1 MLYMAVTAD
10 KYELPCFVAD
20 SGRELS
26 KIVGIHEPYFW
37 DLLHKSKPYKKLGM
51 LFLKVEDREDV
62 SKTDFRKCHSNSM
75 PGSKRQARS
84 D

>member
-26 KIVGIHEPYFW
+26 KIVGISEPYFW
-37 DLLHKSKPYKKLGM
+37 DLLHKSKPYKKTGNVV
-51 LFLKVEDREDV
+51 FENRGVRRCFENR
-62 SKTDFRKCHSNSM
+62 F
-75 PGSKRQARS
+75 
-84 D
+84 

>member
-26 KIVGIHEPYFW
+26 KIVGIHEPYSW

-51 LFLKVEDREDV
+51 LFLKIEE
-62 SKTDFRKCHSNSM
+62 
-75 PGSKRQARS
+75 
-84 D
+84 